1 MFRRRALPLLA
12 AAVLAV
18 PALSGCILVSTENP
32 EPAYPPPAPTG
43 SASAA
48 APAAGGK
55 PRTSLPALP
64 SLPAGAKGANTGGT
78 AIEDPCDLLNR
89 AEVIA
94 LTARQIS
101 QIDKDG
107 LDRTATV
114 RHCQWQLSD
123 GQLALFVTGT
133 TAKDF
138 RAQAK
143 TGTAVDRVGDAAFTE
158 AGHLY
163 VLAGDVQVDVYA
175 RVGDD
180 AANLRIAKMVAE
192 RILPRL

>member
-12 AAVLAV
+12 AAVFAV

-32 EPAYPPPAPTG
+32 EPAATPPAPTTAPTTG
-43 SASAA
+43 
-48 APAAGGK
+48 APAGAGL

-64 SLPAGAKGANTGGT
+64 SLPAGAKGGDGAT
-78 AIEDPCDLLNR
+78 EDPCALLNR
-89 AEVIA
+89 AEVTA
-94 LTARQIS
+94 LTARQVA

-114 RHCQWQLSD
+114 RYCQWQLSE

-133 TAKDF
+133 TPKEFAD
-138 RAQAK
+138 QAAA
-143 TGTAVDRVGDAAFTE
+143 GTTVDRVGDAAFTQS
-158 AGHLY
+158 GHLF
-163 VLAGDVQVDVYA
+163 VLSGDTQVDIYA
-175 RVGDD
+175 RIGDD
-180 AANLRIAKMVAE
+180 AANLRIAKMVAD

>member
-12 AAVLAV
+12 AAVFAV

-32 EPAYPPPAPTG
+32 EPDYSPPAPAATT
-43 SASAA
+43 APATAPAA
-48 APAAGGK
+48 APSSTG
-55 PRTSLPALP
+55 LPKTLPTLP
-64 SLPAGAKGANTGGT
+64 SLPAGAKNGE
-78 AIEDPCDLLNR
+78 AIADPCDLLNR
-89 AEVIA
+89 AEVTA
-94 LTARQIS
+94 LTARQIT

-107 LDRTATV
+107 LDTTAAV
-114 RHCQWQLSD
+114 RFCQWQLSE

-138 RAQAK
+138 TAQAK
-143 TGTAVDRVGDAAFTE
+143 SGTAVKGVGDAAFTE
-158 AGHLY
+158 SGHLF
-163 VLAGDVQVDVYA
+163 VRSGEVQVDVYA

-180 AANLRIAKMVAE
+180 AANLRIAKMVAD